1 MSNGLHD
8 LRSPV
13 GARRPRKRVGRGDGS
28 GRGTYSGRGSKG
40 QKAKTNLP
48 PVFEGGQNPL
58 VKKLPYLRGFNNI
71 FRTEYVPVNLTR
83 LRLFD
88 GRLDVTPDVL
98 LQEGILSGSR
108 GLVKILGGGDI
119 TVPLNVKAHAFSRSA
134 RAKIEDAGGTAT
146 LIKRASDKNLG
157 SQANVVKDNPNR

>member
-8 LRSPV
+8 LRSPL

-40 QKAKTNLP
+40 QKAKENLP

-58 VKKLPYLRGFNNI
+58 VKKLPYLRGFTNI
-71 FRTEYVPVNLTR
+71 FRTEYVPVNLAR

-88 GRLDVTPDVL
+88 GGSDVTPDVL
-98 LQEGILSGSR
+98 LRKGILSGSR
-108 GLVKILGGGDI
+108 GLVKILGGGDLS
-119 TVPLNVKAHAFSRSA
+119 VPLNVKAHAFSRSA
-134 RAKIEDAGGTAT
+134 RTKIEAAGGTAT
-146 LIKRASDKNLG
+146 VISRVSDKRSD
-157 SQANVVKDNPNR
+157 SQASVGKDNPDQ

>member
-8 LRSPV
+8 LRSPL

-40 QKAKTNLP
+40 QKAKENLP
-48 PVFEGGQNPL
+48 PVFEGGQLPL

-88 GRLDVTPDVL
+88 GRSDVTPDAL
-98 LQEGILSGSR
+98 LQTGILSSSR
-108 GLVKILGGGDI
+108 GLVKILGRGDI
-119 TVPLNVKAHAFSRSA
+119 SAPLNVKAHAFSQSA
-134 RAKIEDAGGTAT
+134 RAKIEAAGGTAT
-146 LIKRASDKNLG
+146 LISRASDKKLDSLPSVG
-157 SQANVVKDNPNR
+157 KDNPDQ